1 MFLHAP
7 IVNQVDLFFFYA
19 TLKTNKNTFENI
31 FLLDCVNIY
40 FSQSIDNYVLSIVFQ
55 RIKSVGLP
63 YNAYIVILT
72 LTS

>member
-7 IVNQVDLFFFYA
+7 IVNQADLFFFYA
-19 TLKTNKNTFENI
+19 TWKTNKNTFENI

-55 RIKSVGLP
+55 RIKSVGLR
-63 YNAYIVILT
+63 YTAYIVIH
-72 LTS
+72 